1 MSAIIFLFGLN
12 VEKLFNLWL
21 RGRLYGDQ
29 HQYLTSLWHSNIEEK
44 EIIVS
49 DKTKEARMW
58 SVEFFSSGIK
68 ILLPDSESKLIWDQ
82 KFWFK
87 MLKVLFL
94 TLIYT
99 VTYSDLIF
107 TTSVI
112 FIQVINVALN
122 LAGGFYVTLNKFIRK
137 VPIFTFG
144 LIYEFDPWPFVS
156 KIGPSEF
163 ILLKVLNF
171 QFILR
176 SIYEQ
181 LLILSYR

>member
-1 MSAIIFLFGLN
+1 
-12 VEKLFNLWL
+12 
-21 RGRLYGDQ
+21 
-29 HQYLTSLWHSNIEEK
+29 
-44 EIIVS
+44 
-49 DKTKEARMW
+49 
-58 SVEFFSSGIK
+58 
-68 ILLPDSESKLIWDQ
+68 
-82 KFWFK
+82 

-144 LIYEFDPWPFVS
+144 LIYEFDP
-156 KIGPSEF
+156 
-163 ILLKVLNF
+163 
-171 QFILR
+171 
-176 SIYEQ
+176 
-181 LLILSYR
+181 

>member
-1 MSAIIFLFGLN
+1 
-12 VEKLFNLWL
+12 
-21 RGRLYGDQ
+21 
-29 HQYLTSLWHSNIEEK
+29 
-44 EIIVS
+44 
-49 DKTKEARMW
+49 
-58 SVEFFSSGIK
+58 
-68 ILLPDSESKLIWDQ
+68 
-82 KFWFK
+82 

-99 VTYSDLIF
+99 LHFRAYSDLIF
-107 TTSVI
+107 TTSVL

-137 VPIFTFG
+137 IPIFTFG